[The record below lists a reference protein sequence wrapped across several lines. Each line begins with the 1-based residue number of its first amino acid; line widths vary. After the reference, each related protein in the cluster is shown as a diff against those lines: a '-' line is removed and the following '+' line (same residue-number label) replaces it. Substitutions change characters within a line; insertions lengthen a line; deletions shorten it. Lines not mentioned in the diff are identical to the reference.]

1 MLARNVL
8 NHLLLWDLRCFLLR
22 LNNAFSALYPKLSQ
36 DEASVCC
43 EPWLLL
49 YPLLES
55 LFWVAVGPC
64 FVKVYTCI
72 LHLHASIHQLD
83 FHLRA
88 LFQALQ
94 SILDGK
100 TLTGEFLKPTD
111 PEYASQ
117 ATSLLFPSANCRGW
131 ESCICLCYE
140 LRSHFQVAPHGP
152 HVLLLAELMNLLG
165 LEVQCI
171 SAEEK
176 TNY

>member
-1 MLARNVL
+1 VLARNVL

-88 LFQALQ
+88 LFQALK

-117 ATSLLFPSANCRGW
+117 ATSLLFAVRIVGVGSLAFVYAMNSDRTFRLHHMVPTF
-131 ESCICLCYE
+131 SCWQ
-140 LRSHFQVAPHGP
+140 S
-152 HVLLLAELMNLLG
+152 
-165 LEVQCI
+165 
-171 SAEEK
+171 
-176 TNY
+176 